1 MGWENGLINWA
12 VRVAKSSGFS
22 GILTSTQGYVSPILK
37 CSYAGYLQEFLY
49 LSNPNIEMHEA
60 LKYSAT
66 VKCRAGPG
74 QSDRFAYC
82 TLTQAFSQ
90 LLSASIYQKTV

>member
-1 MGWENGLINWA
+1 
-12 VRVAKSSGFS
+12 
-22 GILTSTQGYVSPILK
+22 
-37 CSYAGYLQEFLY
+37 
-49 LSNPNIEMHEA
+49 MHEA

-74 QSDRFAYC
+74 QSDRFTYC

-90 LLSASIYQKTV
+90 LLSASIYQKPYDT